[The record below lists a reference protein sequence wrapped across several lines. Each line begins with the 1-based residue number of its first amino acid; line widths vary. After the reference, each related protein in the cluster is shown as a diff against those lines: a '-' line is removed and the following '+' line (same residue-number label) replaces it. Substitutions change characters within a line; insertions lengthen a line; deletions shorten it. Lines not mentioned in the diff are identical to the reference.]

1 MKFYIEKGNIGSD
14 ATKEQALEL
23 IKMLKKMGWDVE
35 YGKGKNKATDVS
47 EFGQEEILTDSFSS
61 AFMDCIAKLGI

>member
-1 MKFYIEKGNIGSD
+1 MKFFIVEGNIGND

-35 YGKGKNKATDVS
+35 YGKGKNKPTDVS
-47 EFGQEEILTDSFSS
+47 EFGQEENITDSFSS